1 MAPFLRKDFWSQF
14 QRALFIRKTLTSALT
29 SLAKFLANNLRDQ
42 NLGKEAK
49 I

>member
-14 QRALFIRKTLTSALT
+14 RRALFIRKTLASALT
-29 SLAKFLANNLRDQ
+29 SLAKFLARDQ
-42 NLGKEAK
+42 NLGKQVK